1 MKTGTIICN
10 HWAGESNPIK
20 YFVYTGIKN
29 GYGTGLYL
37 KDGKLKE
44 VRVSKKDIKEAT
56 GFEPV
61 GFCMGFEMIKDDL
74 REINNRIK
82 DVI

>member
-44 VRVSKKDIKEAT
+44 VRK
-56 GFEPV
+56 
-61 GFCMGFEMIKDDL
+61 
-74 REINNRIK
+74 
-82 DVI
+82 